1 MINQV
6 DNIILYLITLKL
18 LVHNGL
24 MLELCNWHFLILN
37 VWSFLFR
44 STVES
49 LVWNVSYSLCV
60 IHMLH
65 WWHKIILFN
74 YCWYSKGNC
83 KWFFVL
89 LTQLLN
95 YHTPSIIKALY
106 NELDYQLLWSV
117 HVLLYTNMCVQV
129 LISLSTAFIVC
140 KWLCTWTI
148 YNVTL
153 QMNMCSSY
161 DHFTMGVEHH
171 KSLKY
176 TK

>member
-1 MINQV
+1 MFGHFCLEAQLNHW
-6 DNIILYLITLKL
+6 YEMSLIACVWFTCFIDDIKL
-18 LVHNGL
+18 
-24 MLELCNWHFLILN
+24 FYSI
-37 VWSFLFR
+37 
-44 STVES
+44 TVGIQEE
-49 LVWNVSYSLCV
+49 
-60 IHMLH
+60 I
-65 WWHKIILFN
+65 
-74 YCWYSKGNC
+74 C

-95 YHTPSIIKALY
+95 YHTPSIIKSLY

-140 KWLCTWTI
+140 KWLCTWSI